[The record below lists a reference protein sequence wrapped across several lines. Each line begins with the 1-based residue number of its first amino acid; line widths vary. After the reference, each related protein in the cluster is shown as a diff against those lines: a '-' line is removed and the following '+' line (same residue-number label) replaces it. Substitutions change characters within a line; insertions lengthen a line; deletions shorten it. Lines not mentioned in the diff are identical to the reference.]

1 MFKVGDK
8 STTWVISSKTQEFT
22 VDNGETWTTSNDVA
36 IAFLLTFNTSNK
48 LFTTLIDT
56 STLPSTLGTLETL
69 NKNTRNMCEIW
80 N

>member
-22 VDNGETWTTSNDVA
+22 VNNGDTWTTSNDVA

-48 LFTTLIDT
+48 TFTTLIDT
-56 STLPSTLGTLETL
+56 YTLPSTLGTLETL